1 MKKLSHLPNIS
12 SQLEAKLMAA
22 GIDSPDKLREKG
34 SRNAFMKIKMMDSSA
49 CFNMLLSLE
58 GAIQNRLMEELD
70 EATKLELKQ
79 YMEIFNR

>member
-12 SQLEAKLMAA
+12 LQLEARLVAT
-22 GIDSPDKLREKG
+22 GIDTPDKLRQKG

-58 GAIQNRLMEELD
+58 GAIKGRLMEELD

>member
-12 SQLEAKLMAA
+12 LQLEARLVAT
-22 GIDSPDKLREKG
+22 GIDTPDKLREKG

-58 GAIQNRLMEELD
+58 GAIQGRLMEELD

>member
-12 SQLEAKLMAA
+12 TQLEAKLMAA

-58 GAIQNRLMEELD
+58 GAIQGRLMEELD
-70 EATKLELKQ
+70 EAAKLELKQ

>member
-12 SQLEAKLMAA
+12 LQLEARLVAT
-22 GIDSPDKLREKG
+22 GIDTPDKLRQKG

-58 GAIQNRLMEELD
+58 GAIQGRLMEELD